1 MKTLIIMLMLAVTLS
16 AQSFEI
22 VKEKTEGS
30 GMNSR
35 SIILVRSDSTY
46 YLGVGVGSYPMS
58 RTLAIQNA
66 EFKIKH
72 TPSDSLTVAQR
83 KHLFR

>member
-1 MKTLIIMLMLAVTLS
+1 MLVFTTIIFS
-16 AQSFEI
+16 QSFEI

-35 SIILVRSDSTY
+35 TTVLVKCDSAY
-46 YLGVGVGSYPMS
+46 YIGIGVGQLPMS

-66 EFKIKH
+66 EFKIRH